1 MTTQSPKDSEF
12 DLFKL
17 LESLWKHK
25 LKFIVTSFSFA
36 ILFAFYSLSLP
47 NIYQSETL
55 LAPTNNDENINNSIG
70 RLNSFTPTTLFRLP
84 SAISNTTYEAIE
96 TLESFEFFKNTFL
109 PKINLHDLVAVKEWT
124 RNNNKLSYIE
134 SFYDQENGLWVGK
147 FSPGNTAKPSY
158 QRSYRKFKAIVQVR
172 EDLETG
178 FIRISVKHHSPYVAK
193 EWLDIIN
200 SSINEIFRQTHKRE
214 SINSIQYLNDELSRA
229 NLTEL
234 KQAISELIQEQT
246 QRLMLIESN
255 PEYIFKVIE
264 PPYAPE
270 HKVSPSRFLITIIG
284 AILGFILT
292 FFFVIYSEY
301 FKNRRH

>member
-1 MTTQSPKDSEF
+1 MTVQSSKDIEF
-12 DLFKL
+12 DFFNL

-25 LKFIVTSFSFA
+25 IKIIATSFSFA
-36 ILFAFYSLSLP
+36 VLFAIYSLTLP

-70 RLNSFTPTTLFRLP
+70 RSNSFAPTSLFRIP

-109 PKINLHDLVAVKEWT
+109 PKINLHDLVAVNGWSRDK
-124 RNNNKLSYIE
+124 NKLSYIE
-134 SFYDQENGLWVGK
+134 SFYDENNGEWVGK
-147 FSPGNTAKPSY
+147 FSPGKTKKPSEL
-158 QRSYRKFKAIVQVR
+158 RSYRKFKDIVQVR

-178 FIRISVKHHSPYVAK
+178 FIRISVKHHSPIVAK
-193 EWLDIIN
+193 QWLEIIN
-200 SSINEIFRQTHKRE
+200 SSINEIFRQTHKKE

-270 HKVSPSRFLITIIG
+270 QKFSPSRFLITILG

-292 FFFVIYSEY
+292 FFYVIYSEY